1 MAYLL
6 RGGEVLLP
14 KNDRLSR
21 SAQATP
27 RRFRRTLQ
35 KTRNPVH
42 RSTEQNVGEKSQN
55 EGHDQR
61 LQRIE
66 PSKDS
71 HLNDQVHDDGED
83 EDSGDRVAAF
93 GLTAGPTRRLG
104 EERIEVSGTAF
115 PRVFQTV
122 TNREDQR
129 HRRLKHKPERHRPA
143 YPANQIVP

>member
-6 RGGEVLLP
+6 RGVEVLLP

-21 SAQATP
+21 SARAPP
-27 RRFRRTLQ
+27 RRYRRTLQ

-42 RSTEQNVGEKSQN
+42 RSAEQNVGEKRQN

-71 HLNDQVHDDGED
+71 HLIDQVHDDGED
-83 EDSGDRVAAF
+83 EDSGNRFEALPQTTSPIRRVA
-93 GLTAGPTRRLG
+93 
-104 EERIEVSGTAF
+104 EERIEVRGTAS
-115 PRVFQTV
+115 PRVFKTV

-129 HRRLKHKPERHRPA
+129 RRRLEHKPERHRPA
-143 YPANQIVP
+143 YPANQIAP